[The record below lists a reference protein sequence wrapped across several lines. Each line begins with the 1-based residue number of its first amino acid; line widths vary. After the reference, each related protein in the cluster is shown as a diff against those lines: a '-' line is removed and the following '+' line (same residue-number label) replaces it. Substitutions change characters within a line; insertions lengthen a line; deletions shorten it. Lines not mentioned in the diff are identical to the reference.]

1 MTDTREYWQ
10 ECWGTIDD
18 VIAEVV
24 LDAEPGTV
32 VTIIE
37 GDPDDPDRTL
47 LIYVQPWGEA

>member
-37 GDPDDPDRTL
+37 ETL
-47 LIYVQPWGEA
+47 TILIARC

>member
-1 MTDTREYWQ
+1 VAEPGEYWQ
-10 ECWGTIDD
+10 ECHGSLDE
-18 VIAEVV
+18 VIAMVL

-32 VTIIE
+32 VTLVE